1 MLFENHCKVMENKYR
16 ILLAEDEPK
25 LSQVIQEELIRSG
38 YHADIAADGLIAE
51 KMFMQHNYSLVLLD
65 INLPYKNG
73 IALCKEFRE
82 MNKEIPII
90 MLTALGEIQDKMS
103 AFNYGADDYILK
115 PFHLDEL
122 FARIKVFLKR
132 AEPSDEG
139 GTKMVMADME
149 IDMNNKMIHRGGK
162 NINLTAKEFALLV
175 LLCRN
180 KGRVISKQ
188 EILEK
193 VWDLSFDTGTNT
205 IEVYISFLRNKIDK
219 PFETKLIHTKPGFG
233 YYVRE
238 APLS

>member
-1 MLFENHCKVMENKYR
+1 MDNTYR

-25 LSQVIQEELIRSG
+25 LSQVIQDELSRQG
-38 YHADIAADGLIAE
+38 YHTDVAYDGLIAE
-51 KMFMQHNYSLVLLD
+51 KMFKQHNYSLIILD

-73 IALCKEFRE
+73 LALCKEFRGV
-82 MNKEIPII
+82 NKNIPII
-90 MLTALGEIQDKMS
+90 MLTALGEIQDKMD
-103 AFNYGADDYILK
+103 AFNLGADDYVVK
-115 PFHLDEL
+115 PFHFDEL

-132 AEPSDEG
+132 ADATSEPGERI
-139 GTKMVMADME
+139 TVADLE
-149 IDMNNKMIHRGGK
+149 IDMENKTVTRGGK

-180 KGRVISKQ
+180 KGKVIAKQ
-188 EILEK
+188 DILEK

-219 PFETKLIHTKPGFG
+219 PFEAKLIHTKPGFG

-238 APLS
+238 TPLS

>member
-1 MLFENHCKVMENKYR
+1 MENNYR
-16 ILLAEDEPK
+16 ILIAEDEPK
-25 LSQVIQEELIRSG
+25 LSQVIQEELIRQG
-38 YHADIAADGLIAE
+38 YQAEVAYDGAVAE
-51 KMFMQHNYSLVLLD
+51 KLFKQHSYSVVLLD

-73 IALCKEFRE
+73 LALCKEFRQQ
-82 MNKEIPII
+82 NGTVPII
-90 MLTALGEIQDKMS
+90 MLTALGEINDKVD
-103 AFNYGADDYILK
+103 AFNLGADDYIVK
-115 PFHLDEL
+115 PFHFNEL

-132 AEPSDEG
+132 AETTTEVSD
-139 GTKMVMADME
+139 KIIVSDLE
-149 IDMNNKMIHRGGK
+149 IDMNKKTVTRNDK

-180 KGRVISKQ
+180 KGKVISKH

-193 VWDLSFDTGTNT
+193 VWELTFDTGTNT

-238 APLS
+238 GPLS

>member
-1 MLFENHCKVMENKYR
+1 MENNYR
-16 ILLAEDEPK
+16 ILIAEDEPK
-25 LSQVIQEELIRSG
+25 LSQVIQDELLQHG
-38 YHADIAADGLIAE
+38 YQADVAYDGSVAE
-51 KMFMQHNYSLVLLD
+51 KLFKQHNYSVVLLD

-73 IALCKEFRE
+73 LTLCKEFRQQ
-82 MNKEIPII
+82 NSKVPII
-90 MLTALGEIQDKMS
+90 MLTALGEIQNKVD
-103 AFNYGADDYILK
+103 AFNLGADDYIVK
-115 PFHLDEL
+115 PFHFDEL

-132 AEPSDEG
+132 AETSTEVND
-139 GTKMVMADME
+139 KIIVADLE
-149 IDMNNKMIHRGGK
+149 IDMNKKTVTRSGK

-180 KGRVISKQ
+180 IGKVISKQ
-188 EILEK
+188 VILEK
-193 VWDLSFDTGTNT
+193 VWELSFDTGTNT